1 MKQLYFEEKN
11 ILGLAA
17 VRNGAGV
24 ETDDKLGDCC
34 ENPGDSRWE
43 PEEKKENEA
52 ESRNIWVVKQQ
63 DLVISW
69 AFVTGLSFRMPMN

>member
-1 MKQLYFEEKN
+1 MK
-11 ILGLAA
+11 ILVIA
-17 VRNGAGV
+17 
-24 ETDDKLGDCC
+24 D
-34 ENPGDSRWE
+34 ENLKR
-43 PEEKKENEA
+43 KKENEA